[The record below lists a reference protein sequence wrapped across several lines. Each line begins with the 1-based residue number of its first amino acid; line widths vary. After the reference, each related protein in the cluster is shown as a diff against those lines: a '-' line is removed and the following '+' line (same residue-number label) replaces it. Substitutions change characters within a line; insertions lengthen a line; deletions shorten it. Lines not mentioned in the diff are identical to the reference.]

1 MNTRLQVILLTVIST
16 ALGLFTMLAA
26 GTLSW
31 SLVKGVPGI
40 AIGVFGS
47 TASAILLQKQFG
59 NGVSITAAGIAA
71 MIASYAALA
80 CAEVVPAGTVDWA
93 ITGALYGA
101 SIGVPLAILLALPK
115 VFFITLKG
123 SNPRD

>member
-93 ITGALYGA
+93 ITGALDGA
-101 SIGVPLAILLALPK
+101 SIGVPLAILLTLPK
-115 VFFITLKG
+115 VFFIALKD
-123 SNPRD
+123 SNPQD

>member
-1 MNTRLQVILLTVIST
+1 MNARLQVILLTVIST

-101 SIGVPLAILLALPK
+101 SIGVPLAILLTLPK
-115 VFFITLKG
+115 VFFIGLKD
-123 SNPRD
+123 SNPQD